1 MHWYL
6 LLLRH
11 RSWKCEPRFS
21 RAHHSSKGRYAL
33 DRRKVMEIRISIETT
48 EPLAGTATA
57 GSREP
62 VRFEGWLDLLRVLSA
77 LVGPKSGSDPEK

>member
-1 MHWYL
+1 
-6 LLLRH
+6 
-11 RSWKCEPRFS
+11 
-21 RAHHSSKGRYAL
+21 
-33 DRRKVMEIRISIETT
+33 MEIRISIETT